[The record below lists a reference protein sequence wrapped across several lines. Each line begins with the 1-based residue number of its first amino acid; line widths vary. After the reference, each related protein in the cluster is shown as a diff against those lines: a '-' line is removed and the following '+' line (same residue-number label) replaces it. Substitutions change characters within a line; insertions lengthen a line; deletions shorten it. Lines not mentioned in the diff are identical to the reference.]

1 MEKKVGSLMIKQR
14 LDYKLINI
22 LLIVLM
28 IYLVYQTHDFWLGLF
43 DVIIDIL
50 FPFIVAFAISYALY
64 PILKNLMDHNIPKG
78 FAVFI
83 IIFLILAIIIFL
95 LILIIPTIF
104 SQIGDILGSI
114 ISFFKKLSLDYN
126 INLYGGEETLNKT
139 FNDILAKISENISD
153 GAMNA
158 ISISIGYITK
168 LFIILAA
175 SIYFLIDMDKI
186 RLEIKMLLKRK
197 SKKLYRYVIILD
209 DEMTKYLGGFLK
221 IAIISF
227 FEYLIIY
234 FIIGHPNYLML
245 GALASIGNLVP
256 YFGGIFTNIIAAVTA
271 LAVSDE
277 LFIKTLI
284 VLIVFSMIDGY
295 IINPHVFGKTNKL
308 HPLAVIIAVFAGGIL
323 FVTIGIIISL
333 PVAIMLIATY
343 KYFKADINKIG
354 RKKSKIRK
362 KYVK

>member
-1 MEKKVGSLMIKQR
+1 MIKKR

-28 IYLVYQTHDFWLGLF
+28 IYLIYQTHDFWLGLL

-50 FPFIVAFAISYALY
+50 FPFLVAFVISYALY
-64 PILKNLMDHNIPKG
+64 PILKSLMDHNVPKG
-78 FAVFI
+78 LAIFI
-83 IIFLILAIIIFL
+83 IVFLILGVLTCL

-104 SQIGDILGSI
+104 NQLGDILGSI
-114 ISFFKKLSLDYN
+114 ISFFKKLSTDYN
-126 INLYGGEETLNKT
+126 INFYGQEETLNKT
-139 FNDILAKISENISD
+139 FNDILAKISENISN
-153 GAMNA
+153 GAVNA
-158 ISISIGYITK
+158 ISISLGYITK
-168 LFIILAA
+168 FFIIFAA
-175 SIYFLIDMDKI
+175 SVYFLIDMDKI

-209 DEMTKYLGGFLK
+209 GEMTKYLGGFLK

-256 YFGGIFTNIIAAVTA
+256 YFGGIVTNIIAAVTA

-284 VLIVFSMIDGY
+284 VLITFSMIDGY
-295 IINPHVFGKTNKL
+295 VINPFIFGKSNKL
-308 HPLAVIIAVFAGGIL
+308 HPIAVIIAVFAGGIL
-323 FVTIGIIISL
+323 FGTIGIIISL

-354 RKKSKIRK
+354 RKRAKIK
-362 KYVK
+362 KIM